1 MNNDYQNPQNDK
13 EMDAMR
19 QQMSTLKKKL
29 DQQEIVND
37 HIIRQS
43 MRKTANNIKT
53 RYYAIMAISLMM
65 IPYTY
70 MVLVIR
76 QGISLSFWIATAVFM
91 LVCCGATYYNSLN
104 VNIPNAMG
112 RNLIEVSHRM
122 ARAKKFDANWLFFG
136 IPAVIVWL
144 GWLTWEFYQ
153 LDAETARYMFYGII
167 CGGIFGAILGF
178 KMHFETQR
186 QYQDIIDQIEEITKE
201 S

>member
-43 MRKTANNIKT
+43 MRKTANSIKT

-76 QGISLSFWIATAVFM
+76 QGISLSFWIGTAVFM

-136 IPAVIVWL
+136 IPAVIIWL

-186 QYQDIIDQIEEITKE
+186 QYQDIIDQIEEITKA